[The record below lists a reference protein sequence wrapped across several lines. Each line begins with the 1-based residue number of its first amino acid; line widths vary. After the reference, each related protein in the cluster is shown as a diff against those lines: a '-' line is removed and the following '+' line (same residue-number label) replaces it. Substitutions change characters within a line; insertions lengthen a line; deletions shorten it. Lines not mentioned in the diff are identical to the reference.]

1 MTNEG
6 KKPTASKEELSEKWL
21 YRHFLRD
28 FRHVAEKR
36 FCVLDIAFRGGD
48 VVDGSGAPRQR
59 ADIGVRNGRVV
70 AIGALDEPARRV
82 IDADGLVIAPGFIDP
97 HTHFDAA
104 VSWDPFLTPSPLL
117 GVTTVLAGNCGFTLA
132 PLTADSSDYIMRM
145 LSMVEGMPLEA
156 LAGGCDWSPR
166 SFEEFIAR
174 LDGQLAINAGFSVG
188 HSTLRRI
195 VMGAAAI
202 GERASD
208 EQIERM
214 TLLAHR
220 ALAAG
225 ALGFTTSLGDAHVD
239 GDGQPVPSRHAHPD
253 EFVRLAATV
262 RDHIGTSLGITPPI
276 GPFSDATKQLLTDM
290 SIAGDR
296 PISWNVMLVE
306 AKHTDVYEG
315 QIVGGD
321 YAHARGGSVI
331 ALTVPEL
338 SRLRLS
344 FDNGMIL
351 NMVPEWGDVLA
362 LPLRERK
369 AALADPGVRQRMFD
383 GYSRMP
389 NNSVRTRLDWPLV
402 QLGTTYAPSTQR
414 FANRRLADIAA
425 EQHCDP
431 LEALL
436 DIAVAD
442 DLRTDIWPPAPGD
455 DDESWRL
462 REQVWRDP
470 RVVFGGGDAGA
481 HLDMSQSWRYFMTLL
496 GEHVREHQRLS
507 LEEAVHLITLRPA
520 RLFGLRD
527 RGRIGLD
534 SVADLTIF
542 DPARVGSGALSM
554 RTDLPGGAAR
564 IWSHGIGLAHVFVGG
579 VEVVHDDELTGA
591 KGGTILRSGRD
602 TTTVTPRDFPSG
614 S

>member
-1 MTNEG
+1 MRSG
-6 KKPTASKEELSEKWL
+6 FTAL
-21 YRHFLRD
+21 F
-28 FRHVAEKR
+28 
-36 FCVLDIAFRGGD
+36 
-48 VVDGSGAPRQR
+48 
-59 ADIGVRNGRVV
+59 
-70 AIGALDEPARRV
+70 
-82 IDADGLVIAPGFIDP
+82 GLVIAPGFIDP

-132 PLTADSSDYIMRM
+132 PLTADASDYIMRM

-156 LAGGCDWSPR
+156 LAAGCDWSPR
-166 SFEEFIAR
+166 SFEEFVAK
-174 LDGQLAINAGFSVG
+174 L
-188 HSTLRRI
+188 
-195 VMGAAAI
+195 
-202 GERASD
+202 
-208 EQIERM
+208 
-214 TLLAHR
+214 
-220 ALAAG
+220 
-225 ALGFTTSLGDAHVD
+225 
-239 GDGQPVPSRHAHPD
+239 DGQPVPSRHAEPD

-276 GPFSDATKQLLTDM
+276 GPFSDRAKQLLTDM
-290 SIAGDR
+290 SIAGQR

-306 AKHTDVYEG
+306 AKHTDVYES

-351 NMVPEWGDVLA
+351 NMVPEWGEVLA
-362 LPLRERK
+362 LPLPERK
-369 AALADPGVRQRMFD
+369 AALADATVRQRLFD
-383 GYSRMP
+383 GYARMP
-389 NNSVRTRLDWPLV
+389 HNSVRTRLEWPHV
-402 QLGTTYAPSTQR
+402 RLGATYSPSTHR
-414 FANRRLADIAA
+414 YANRTLADIAA
-425 EQHCDP
+425 EQGCDP

-436 DIAVAD
+436 DIVVAD

-462 REQVWRDP
+462 RQQVWRDP
-470 RVVFGGGDAGA
+470 RVVLGGGDAGA
-481 HLDMSQSWRYFMTLL
+481 HLDMTQSWRYFVTLL
-496 GEHVREHQRLS
+496 GEHVREHQRLT

-527 RGRIGLD
+527 RGRVAVA

-542 DPARVGSGALSM
+542 DPARVGSGPLSM
-554 RTDLPGGAAR
+554 RSDLPGGAAR
-564 IWSHGIGLAHVFVGG
+564 IWSHGIGLAHVVVGG

-591 KGGTILRSGRD
+591 KGGSILRSGRD
-602 TTTVTPRDFPSG
+602 TVTVTPRDFPSG
-614 S
+614 GS